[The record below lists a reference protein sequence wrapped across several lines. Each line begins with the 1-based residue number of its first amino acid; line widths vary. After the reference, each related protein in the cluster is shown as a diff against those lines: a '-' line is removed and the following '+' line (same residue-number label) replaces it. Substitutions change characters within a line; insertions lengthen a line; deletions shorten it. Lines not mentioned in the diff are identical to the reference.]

1 METSI
6 KNLPKSEVELNVHI
20 SPEEMRGYFNQTC
33 EQFARQ
39 AQVKGFRP
47 GHVPKD
53 VMARELGEEKI
64 KQASADLA
72 IRESFSKAIA
82 ENNWEVVGE
91 PKIESQP
98 AVGDA
103 LVYKTTFAVVPN
115 IILPDYKKIN
125 IPLAAVK
132 IEEHEIDAMLRDIQK
147 SRAVVT
153 AVTRPAQ
160 KGDRLEIDFTA
171 KVDEKI
177 IDGGESKQHP
187 IILGE
192 GHFMAGFEDNLIG
205 LNENETKNFSVAV
218 PADYHDK
225 NLAQKKVDFEV
236 KINSIQQRQLPEIT
250 DEFVKSIG
258 DFASVGDL
266 KKNIKEGLRAEKD
279 MRAQEERRAKI
290 AQELVKDIVVELPAR
305 LVEMEIE
312 KMTTELEGS
321 LARLNLNR
329 ETYLNHIGTAWADLK
344 KDWQTKAEQRVKI
357 TLALRAVAKK
367 EGLQVSEEE
376 TEEKLT
382 QILRGAPVAP
392 GQNID
397 LTALRGYVR
406 GLIRNDKVFALLENQ
421 L

>member
-1 METSI
+1 MQSEL
-6 KNLPKSEVELNVHI
+6 KNLPQSQIELTI
-20 SPEEMRGYFNQTC
+20 KLSSDEMKDYFNQTC
-33 EQFARQ
+33 EKLARQ

-53 VMARELGEEKI
+53 VVARELGEEKI

-91 PKIESQP
+91 PKIEPQSSS
-98 AVGDA
+98 GDA
-103 LVYKTTFAVVPN
+103 LVYKTTFAVVPK
-115 IILPDYKKIN
+115 IVLPDYKKIN
-125 IPLAAVK
+125 ILLAEVK
-132 IEEHEIDAMLRDIQK
+132 IEEHEIGSVLRDIQK

-171 KVDEKI
+171 KVDGKVIE
-177 IDGGESKQHP
+177 GGQSKQHP
-187 IILGE
+187 LIFGE
-192 GHFMAGFEDNLIG
+192 GHFMAGFEDELVG
-205 LNENETKNFSVAV
+205 LNENETKNFSVAA

-236 KINSIQQRQLPEIT
+236 KINSIQKRKLPEIT
-250 DEFVKSIG
+250 NEFAQSIG
-258 DFASVGDL
+258 NFASVEDL
-266 KKNIKEGLRAEKD
+266 KNNIRDGLQAEKA

-290 AQELVKDIVVELPAR
+290 AQELVKDIAVELPKK

-329 ETYLNHIGTAWADLK
+329 ETYLNHIGATWADLQ
-344 KDWQTKAEQRVKI
+344 KDWQAKAEQRVKI
-357 TLALRAVAKK
+357 TLALREVAKK

-376 TEEKLT
+376 IEEKLT
-382 QILRGAPVAP
+382 QILRGAPAAP

-406 GLIRNDKVFALLENQ
+406 GLIRNDKVFALLESN
-421 L
+421 

>member
-1 METSI
+1 MQFDL
-6 KNLPKSEVELNVHI
+6 KNLPQSQIELTVKL
-20 SPEEMRGYFNQTC
+20 SSDEMKAYFNQTC

-47 GHVPKD
+47 GHAPKD

-91 PKIESQP
+91 PKIEPQP

-103 LVYKTTFAVVPN
+103 LIYKTTFAVVPN
-115 IILPDYKKIN
+115 IILPDYKKISV
-125 IPLAAVK
+125 PVAPVK
-132 IEEHEIDAMLRDIQK
+132 IEEKEIDAMLRDIQK
-147 SRAVVT
+147 SRAVLT
-153 AVTRPAQ
+153 LVTRPAQ
-160 KGDRLEIDFTA
+160 KTDRLEIDFTA
-171 KVDEKI
+171 KVDGKTIE
-177 IDGGESKQHP
+177 GGESKQHP

-236 KINSIQQRQLPEIT
+236 KINSIQERQLPEIT

-258 DFASVGDL
+258 NFASVGDL
-266 KKNIKEGLRAEKD
+266 KKNIKEGLQAEKE
-279 MRAQEERRAKI
+279 MRVQEERRAKI
-290 AQELVKDIVVELPAR
+290 AQELVKDIAVELPAR
-305 LVEMEIE
+305 LVEMELE

-329 ETYLNHIGTAWADLK
+329 ETYLNHIGATWADLK
-344 KDWQTKAEQRVKI
+344 NTWQTKAEQRVKI

-382 QILRGAPVAP
+382 QILRGAPAAP

-406 GLIRNDKVFALLENQ
+406 GLIRNDKVFALLESQ
-421 L
+421 T

>member
-290 AQELVKDIVVELPAR
+290 AQELVKDIVVELPTR

>member
-1 METSI
+1 METTI

-20 SPEEMRGYFNQTC
+20 SPEEMRDYFNQTC

-47 GHVPKD
+47 GHAPKD
-53 VMARELGEEKI
+53 VMARELGEERI

-91 PKIESQP
+91 PKIEPQP

-132 IEEHEIDAMLRDIQK
+132 IEEKEIDSVLWDIQK
-147 SRAVVT
+147 SRAILT
-153 AVTRPAQ
+153 LVTRPAQ

-177 IDGGESKQHP
+177 IEGGESKQHP
-187 IILGE
+187 LILGE

-205 LNENETKNFSVAV
+205 LNENETKNFSLSA

-236 KINSIQQRQLPEIT
+236 KINSIQQCQLPEIT

-258 DFASVGDL
+258 SFASVGDL
-266 KKNIKEGLRAEKD
+266 KKNIKEGLQAEKD

-329 ETYLNHIGTAWADLK
+329 ETYLNHIGATWADLK

-357 TLALRAVAKK
+357 TLALREVAKK

-382 QILRGAPVAP
+382 QILRGAPAAP

-421 L
+421 